1 MVGDQPAMFFDGPA
15 GTQVPQRVIDAI
27 SDYLKNHNANHGG
40 AFATSRESD
49 LVLDEAYRAF
59 AELLGADDPDEII
72 FGANMTTL
80 TFALSRA
87 IAQTW
92 SPGDEV
98 IVTTLDHD
106 ANVSPWVMAAA
117 DAGAVIRKVSINAE
131 DCTLDLADFH
141 AKLNDRTK
149 LVAIGAASNS
159 VGSINPIQEI
169 CQAAK
174 EVGALSF
181 VDAVHFAPHQS
192 IDVSEIG
199 CDFLAC
205 SVYKFFGPHVG
216 VLWGKRPLLES
227 LSAYKVR
234 PATNDLPGK
243 WMTGTQ
249 NHECIAGSLAAV
261 EYLADLGRVLAS
273 DSDLSRRAALK
284 AAFEGISFYESE
296 LIQQLI
302 AGLKKNDDI
311 TIFGITDPDRRD
323 ERLPTISIRHA
334 KKPPTELAN
343 YLGEHG
349 AFVWHGHYYALELSE
364 ALGVEPEGMVRIGIA
379 HYNTPAEIDR
389 LLELLSDVS

>member
-1 MVGDQPAMFFDGPA
+1 
-15 GTQVPQRVIDAI
+15 
-27 SDYLKNHNANHGG
+27 
-40 AFATSRESD
+40 
-49 LVLDEAYRAF
+49 
-59 AELLGADDPDEII
+59 
-72 FGANMTTL
+72 
-80 TFALSRA
+80 
-87 IAQTW
+87 
-92 SPGDEV
+92 
-98 IVTTLDHD
+98 

-117 DAGAVIRKVSINAE
+117 DAGAVIRKVAINAE

-227 LSAYKVR
+227 LTAYKVR
-234 PATNDLPGK
+234 PATNDLPGR